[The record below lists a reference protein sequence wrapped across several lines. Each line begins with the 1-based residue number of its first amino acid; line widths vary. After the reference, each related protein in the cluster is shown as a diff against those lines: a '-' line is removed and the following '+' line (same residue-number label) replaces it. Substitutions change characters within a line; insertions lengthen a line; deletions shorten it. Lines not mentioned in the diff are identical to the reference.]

1 MSDQTK
7 ERLAP
12 STSPGEV
19 NRLFTTLF
27 LVALLLFRGST
38 AEGGTLFG
46 LDPHTAAGTTG
57 AAQGA
62 KAITALEPGKPVAR
76 ELSGGEADSYQIA
89 LASGQYLRLVVDQST
104 IGVTVSLIGPDGRKL
119 VEIDQP
125 ATSRRTEPV
134 ELIAESPGNYRV
146 DVRSSQRTA
155 TGNYRIQI
163 GELRIAIPQDRSRVL
178 AQSALREG
186 RQLESG
192 GNAQSLRSAL
202 AKHEEAF
209 TLAQS
214 AGDQA
219 LQGQALNRIG
229 LVHNALDQ
237 NQKAMEFYN
246 RALPLHR
253 AAQDRLG
260 EATTLNNIGGLYL
273 KLNQPREAMAQSN
286 EAYSIYQAIG
296 DREGEAA
303 ALSNL
308 GVSYRML
315 NQWEKAL
322 DQYNRALELHKAA
335 GDRKGQSIALNNIGG
350 VLARQGK
357 SQDALRFYNQ
367 SLLLSQ
373 EVGDRRTEATS
384 LNGLAVLYNG
394 LGQSQEALEY
404 HNKVLPIRREM
415 GDKSG
420 EAVTLNN
427 IGRVYEDLGQKHRA
441 LTFFNQS
448 LPLREAVGDRAGQAV
463 TLNNMARLCKDLGE
477 YQKALDYY
485 RQSLEL
491 RRAATDKSGEANT
504 LNGLGALYASLGEN
518 QRALDHYEQALSQSR
533 TLKDPQG
540 QAVVLGNM
548 GVVYRKLGEY
558 QKALDCYNES
568 LPLRKA
574 GRDVRGESTTLS
586 NIGMVYNALG
596 DKPRALEY
604 YDKAL
609 RIAKDAGDRS
619 REGSVLESIG
629 SVYIALRD
637 YNKALDYENQAL
649 SLQREVADRQG
660 QATTLSNLAF
670 IEGEMGNLVQA
681 RTHIEEALTI
691 LESLRTSVVSHELRA
706 SYFASAQGTYELC
719 VDLLMRLD
727 KQRPGEGHVVAA
739 LQASEQTRA
748 RSLLELL
755 AEMGAGIREGVD
767 TSLLER
773 ERSLQHQL
781 NVKAESQMRLLGA
794 KPSQAQTEAMRKEID
809 ALTTE
814 YQTVQ
819 ANIRKTSPRYA
830 SLTQPQPISL
840 KEIQQQ
846 VLDSDT
852 LLLEYALGKDRSF
865 LWAVSP
871 TSIMSYE
878 LPKRVDVEAAA
889 RRVYN
894 LLTARQPVR
903 GETEQQ
909 HRERVTKADADYG
922 AASADLSQ
930 MLLGPV
936 ASQLSKKTLVIVA
949 DGALQYVPFGAL
961 PTPVISGQS
970 PVAGRIARPLLIVD
984 HQIVSLPSAS
994 VMSVLR
1000 RETAGRKPAPKAV
1013 AVLADPVFDKEDD
1026 RVSSQAK
1033 VRASPETTGKASDD
1047 GGQLSRDRLQQAVR
1061 EVGVI
1066 GDRGGIPRLP
1076 FSRQEADA
1084 ILAVAPAAAAMRALG
1099 FTASRATATSAE
1111 LQQYRIVHFATHGL
1125 LNTDHPELSGLV
1137 LSLVDE
1143 QGGPQDG
1150 FLRLHDLYNLNLPA
1164 DLVVLS
1170 ACQTGLG
1177 KEIRGEGLVGL
1188 TRGFMYAGTPRVVAS
1203 LWKVN
1208 DLATAD
1214 LMKHFYQGMLKEGM
1228 RPAAALRA
1236 AQVMMS
1242 KTKQWQAPYYWAP
1255 FVLHGEWK

>member
-1 MSDQTK
+1 MSHQT
-7 ERLAP
+7 ELPHAP
-12 STSPGEV
+12 GNPLSEV
-19 NRLFTTLF
+19 NQLLTTLF
-27 LVALLLFRGST
+27 LVALF
-38 AEGGTLFG
+38 LFG
-46 LDPHTAAGTTG
+46 VTSANGGPVLGFDPQTAAATTR

-62 KAITALEPGKPVAR
+62 KDIGALEPGKPVTR
-76 ELSGGEADSYQIA
+76 ELGGGEADSYQIA

-104 IGVTVSLIGPDGRKL
+104 IGLTVSLIGPDGMKL
-119 VEIDQP
+119 VETDQP

-134 ELIAESPGNYRV
+134 ELVAESAGGYRV
-146 DVRSSQRTA
+146 EVRSSQRAA

-163 GELRIAIPQDRSRVL
+163 GELRMATPQDRSRDK

-186 RQLESG
+186 RQLESR

-229 LVHNALDQ
+229 LVYNALDQ
-237 NQKAMEFYN
+237 NQKAMEYYN

-260 EATTLNNIGGLYL
+260 EAITLNNIGGLYL
-273 KLNQPREAMAQSN
+273 KLSQPREAMAQSN
-286 EAYSIYQAIG
+286 EAYSIYQGIG

-308 GVSYRML
+308 GVAYRLL

-322 DQYNRALELHKAA
+322 DHYNRGLELHKAM
-335 GDRKGQSIALNNIGG
+335 GDRKGQSISLNNIGG

-357 SQDALRFYNQ
+357 SQDALRSYNQ

-373 EVGDRRTEATS
+373 EVGDRRTEAMT
-384 LNGLAVLYNG
+384 LNGIAVLYNS
-394 LGQSQEALEY
+394 LGKSQEALEY
-404 HNKVLPIRREM
+404 HNKVLPIRRET
-415 GDKSG
+415 GDRSG

-427 IGRVYEDLGQKHRA
+427 IGRVHEDLGQKHRA
-441 LTFFNQS
+441 LAFFNQS

-485 RQSLEL
+485 HRSLEL
-491 RRAATDKSGEANT
+491 RRAVTDKSGEANT

-518 QRALDHYEQALSQSR
+518 QRALDHYEQALSHSR
-533 TLKDPQG
+533 TLNDPQG

-548 GVVYRKLGEY
+548 GIVYRKLGEY

-568 LPLRKA
+568 LPHRKA
-574 GRDVRGESTTLS
+574 VGDPRGESATLG

-596 DKPRALEY
+596 DKHRALEY

-609 RIAKDAGDRS
+609 RIAKDVGDRS
-619 REGSVLESIG
+619 REGAVLNSIG
-629 SVYIALRD
+629 SVYISLRD
-637 YNKALDYENQAL
+637 YEKALDYENQAL
-649 SLQREVADRQG
+649 ALQREVADRQG

-670 IEGEMGNLVQA
+670 IEGEMANLIQA
-681 RTHIEEALTI
+681 RAHIEEALTI

-755 AEMGAGIREGVD
+755 AEMGAGLREGVD

-773 ERSLQHQL
+773 ERSLQHQI

-794 KPSQAQTEAMRKEID
+794 KPSQAQTEAIRKEID

-819 ANIRKTSPRYA
+819 ANIRRTSPRYA

-846 VLDSDT
+846 VLDSNT
-852 LLLEYALGKDRSF
+852 LLLEYALGKDRSY

-889 RRVYN
+889 RRVYS

-909 HRERVTKADADYG
+909 RRERVTKADADF
-922 AASADLSQ
+922 AAAADRLSQ

-970 PVAGRIARPLLIVD
+970 PVASRTARPLLIVD
-984 HQIVSLPSAS
+984 HEIVSLPSAS

-1000 RETAGRKPAPKAV
+1000 RETAGRKTAAKGV
-1013 AVLADPVFDKEDD
+1013 AVLADPVFDKDDD
-1026 RVSSQAK
+1026 RVRLQAK
-1033 VRASPETTGKASDD
+1033 VQASPETTGKASDA
-1047 GGQLSRDRLQQAVR
+1047 GGQLPRDRLQQAVR
-1061 EVGVI
+1061 EVGVT
-1066 GDRGGIPRLP
+1066 GERGSIPRLP

-1084 ILAVAPAAAAMRALG
+1084 ILAAAPAGAVMKALG
-1099 FTASRATATSAE
+1099 FNASRATATSAE

-1125 LNTDHPELSGLV
+1125 LNTEHPELSGLV
-1137 LSLVDE
+1137 LSLIDE
-1143 QGGPQDG
+1143 QGQPQDG
-1150 FLRLHDLYNLNLPA
+1150 FLRLHELYNLSLAA

-1203 LWKVN
+1203 LWKVD

-1214 LMKHFYQGMLKEGM
+1214 LMKDFYQGMLKDGM
-1228 RPAAALRA
+1228 RPAAALKA
-1236 AQVMMS
+1236 AQVAML
-1242 KTKQWQAPYYWAP
+1242 KNKRWQSPYYWAP
-1255 FVLHGEWK
+1255 FVLHGEWR